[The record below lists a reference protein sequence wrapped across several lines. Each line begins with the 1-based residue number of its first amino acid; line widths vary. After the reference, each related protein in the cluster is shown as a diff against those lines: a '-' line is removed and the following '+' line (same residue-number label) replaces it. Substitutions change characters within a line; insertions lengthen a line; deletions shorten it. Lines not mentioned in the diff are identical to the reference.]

1 MTNTRESSDPVFRR
15 LVDGG
20 LLYDADH
27 ECIHHLNETA
37 TLICESWRQGMSQE
51 DIVRLLRERYEV
63 ETAVALDHVRLTIER
78 LQGRLSTG

>member
-37 TLICESWRQGMSQE
+37 TIICESWRRGMSEE
-51 DIVRLLRERYEV
+51 DIGGL
-63 ETAVALDHVRLTIER
+63 
-78 LQGRLSTG
+78 